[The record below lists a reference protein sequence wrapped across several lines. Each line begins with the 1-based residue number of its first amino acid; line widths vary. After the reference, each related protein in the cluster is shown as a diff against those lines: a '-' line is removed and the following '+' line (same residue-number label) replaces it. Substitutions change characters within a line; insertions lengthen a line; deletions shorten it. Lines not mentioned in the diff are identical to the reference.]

1 MKKRLKKEFAEVNNQ
16 FNTCIDGID
25 ERLKGVKEEFN
36 SMIDDMNASLGD
48 IFGNINALNVRELDI
63 VTKDIA
69 RIENRLEIL
78 TEHIN
83 TLFEMTHTHW
93 WK

>member
-1 MKKRLKKEFAEVNNQ
+1 MKKRLKKEFAEVNKL
-16 FNTCIDGID
+16 FDDCIGGVD